1 MLEVRRKNSHPA
13 HTRHRNMLSS
23 DFSDFGQFSFSNK
36 KPISIRIP
44 PVAPRLLPSK
54 QQRSSTQNTTQ
65 LNPMVKS
72 KRTTP
77 RLCSGK
83 TKLNDRSKPSKT
95 AKTSAKKEKSS
106 GIPQRKQCMFRY
118 KMCKRNTDFPGSF
131 LKHSASAKSIVS
143 MLMVMVVSEPLRK
156 PAKLTL
162 GCFFFLIFLWHMFKL
177 FQ

>member
-1 MLEVRRKNSHPA
+1 
-13 HTRHRNMLSS
+13 
-23 DFSDFGQFSFSNK
+23 
-36 KPISIRIP
+36 
-44 PVAPRLLPSK
+44 
-54 QQRSSTQNTTQ
+54 
-65 LNPMVKS
+65 MVKS

-83 TKLNDRSKPSKT
+83 TKLNDRSKSKNPAT
-95 AKTSAKKEKSS
+95 KKEQSR

-156 PAKLTL
+156 PAKLTPV
-162 GCFFFLIFLWHMFKL
+162 FLFLYFYGICSNSFTNSFNDHIWATCLNTSGMQNYAGGGLVKTL
-177 FQ
+177 Q